1 MGNGNSSEN
10 SNQIIIL
17 GEEQSGKTTFLKK
30 LVDITKNLKED
41 IQYEPTLGYNF
52 ATIKLLN
59 NNYDVWD
66 LGGDYLS
73 QKFWKIYYQ
82 TINIKLLVYIIN
94 MDNEEKLNESLR
106 TCLTIINEEELKRS
120 FIYIIFN
127 YYSNNINIDNEEKEK
142 NEKEEKVKYYMQL
155 LKEYGIHQYETRI
168 KYSVMNLLT
177 ANITDKSFLD
187 IFEKK

>member
-17 GEEQSGKTTFLKK
+17 GEEHSGKTTFLKK

-94 MDNEEKLNESLR
+94 MDNEEKLNESLK
-106 TCLTIINEEELKRS
+106 TCLRIINEEELKKS
-120 FIYIIFN
+120 FVYIIFN
-127 YYSNNINIDNEEKEK
+127 YYSNNLNIDNEEKEK

-155 LKEYGIHQYETRI
+155 LKEYGIHQYETRV

-177 ANITDKSFLD
+177 TNITDRSFLD
-187 IFEKK
+187 IFERK

>member
-10 SNQIIIL
+10 SNQIVIL
-17 GEEQSGKTTFLKK
+17 GLEQSGKTTFLKK

-59 NNYDVWD
+59 NNYDVCD

-73 QKFWKIYYQ
+73 QKFWNIYYQ

-94 MDNEEKLNESLR
+94 MDNEEKLNESLKK
-106 TCLTIINEEELKRS
+106 CLTILNEEELKRT

-142 NEKEEKVKYYMQL
+142 IEKEEKVKYYIQL
-155 LKEYGIHQYETRI
+155 LKEYGIHQYETRV